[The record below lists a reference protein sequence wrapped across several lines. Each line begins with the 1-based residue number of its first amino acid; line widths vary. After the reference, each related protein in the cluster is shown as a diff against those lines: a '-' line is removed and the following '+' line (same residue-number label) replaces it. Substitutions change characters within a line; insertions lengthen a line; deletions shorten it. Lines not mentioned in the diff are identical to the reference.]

1 MNALVFAGILVAVLA
16 AIEVADRFRP
26 RRPELWYVALLASLA
41 VAWLVPA
48 SWLLSLPW
56 AVRLAV
62 AIVVAFLPVFFA
74 NVIFAQRFRDVSSS
88 TTAFGAN
95 LLGAMLGGVLEYV
108 AIVSGYASLLLVA
121 AILYG
126 LAFLF
131 GRSKLVADPGPT
143 PAAEPTAL
151 TGAGGFW
158 RRIPSRFVAR
168 PRTLGEDLSVGLNYD
183 SRQVHRRAR
192 SPMWSERVSRTH
204 EPHKARPGRPAID
217 LVSEAG
223 SSSSGSTS
231 CVNSSGVDA
240 FLGFTVGQERR
251 HRARLGRP
259 AAAQGRPSSNLAPA
273 AGNGP
278 CTSSRR
284 ARRIG
289 PPKTFPSPVRSPAL
303 FRTTSPARLTRTWC
317 GHHVGSR
324 GARRSEAE
332 SAVVEGVADRSDPLR
347 LPPFD

>member
-1 MNALVFAGILVAVLA
+1 MRPYVDLFFMGAGFLLLETRNIVTFSLLFGTTWLVNALVFAGILVAVLA

-95 LLGAMLGGVLEYV
+95 LLGAMLGGVLEYI

-131 GRSKLVADPGPT
+131 GRSKLVASGGGPGPRCWADARSGPQVA
-143 PAAEPTAL
+143 PARAGSERAACRSTLRVPTDLQTRSFVRPATCSKSL
-151 TGAGGFW
+151 
-158 RRIPSRFVAR
+158 VAR
-168 PRTLGEDLSVGLNYD
+168 EHHELMSDAELGQEGVDRADLDAPHDDIALRTL
-183 SRQVHRRAR
+183 
-192 SPMWSERVSRTH
+192 
-204 EPHKARPGRPAID
+204 
-217 LVSEAG
+217 
-223 SSSSGSTS
+223 SGS
-231 CVNSSGVDA
+231 
-240 FLGFTVGQERR
+240 
-251 HRARLGRP
+251 H
-259 AAAQGRPSSNLAPA
+259 
-273 AGNGP
+273 
-278 CTSSRR
+278 
-284 ARRIG
+284 
-289 PPKTFPSPVRSPAL
+289 
-303 FRTTSPARLTRTWC
+303 
-317 GHHVGSR
+317 
-324 GARRSEAE
+324 
-332 SAVVEGVADRSDPLR
+332 VVEPVGHEQGQR
-347 LPPFD
+347 